1 MSELPGGTVTFVFAD
16 VEGSTRLVRDLRQ
29 GYGAVL
35 ADYQRPLRETVS
47 AHGGHEVDSHGD
59 GFFAAFPRARSAVLA
74 AVDAQRAIAAHEW
87 PEGAALRAR
96 MGVHTG
102 AAEVSGGRYVGL
114 AVHRAARIC
123 SAGSGG
129 QVLVSQ
135 STVTLLD
142 DEEELPGLELR
153 DLGERPLKDFERA
166 VRVYSVAG
174 LGLVGAGEQPAA
186 AESLLPA
193 VRASD
198 ADRDR
203 AVVELREHTA
213 AGRLTLEEFSARVE
227 HVYAARSLE
236 ELEELGRDLPSLA
249 TLSALAHARRRA
261 TRFTGVVFGDT
272 RRTGRL
278 RLPRFSFAFV
288 AFGDVDLDVRRA
300 ELSDSVASVTA
311 FVLFGNIDVY
321 VPEGVEVDLG
331 GFTVFGH
338 RREWGRDVDLR
349 PSTPLLRVKV
359 FSLFGTSDVWRVPA
373 SWAGRTFGEVIRAI
387 RRGEHREL
395 PPGG

>member
-1 MSELPGGTVTFVFAD
+1 VTFVFAD
-16 VEGSTRLVRDLRQ
+16 VEGSTRLVRALRR
-29 GYGAVL
+29 GYTAVL
-35 ADYQRPLRETVS
+35 ADYQRLLRKAVS
-47 AHGGHEVDSHGD
+47 AHGGREVDSHGD
-59 GFFAAFPRARSAVLA
+59 GFFAAFPHARSAVLA
-74 AVDAQRAIAAHEW
+74 AVDAQRALVAHPW
-87 PEGAALRAR
+87 PEGASLRAR
-96 MGVHTG
+96 IGIHTG

-135 STVTLLD
+135 ATVSLLD
-142 DEEELPGLELR
+142 DEEELPGLELH
-153 DLGERPLKDFERA
+153 DLGERPLKDFGRA
-166 VRVYSVAG
+166 VQVYCLTG
-174 LGLVGAGEQPAA
+174 PGLVDAEEEPAA
-186 AESLLPA
+186 PEARLPA

-213 AGRLTLEEFSARVE
+213 AGRLTLEEFSDRVE
-227 HVYAARSLE
+227 HVYAARNLE
-236 ELEELGRDLPSLA
+236 EIDAVGRDLPSLE
-249 TLSALAHARRRA
+249 TLSARAHARRRA
-261 TRFTGVVFGDT
+261 TRFTGVVFGNT

-278 RLPRFSFAFV
+278 RLPRFSVAFV
-288 AFGDVDLDVRRA
+288 AFGDVDLDLRRA
-300 ELSDSVASVTA
+300 ELSGSVASVVA
-311 FVLFGNIDVY
+311 LVLFGNIDVY
-321 VPEGVEVDLG
+321 VPEAVEVDLG

-338 RREWGRDVDLR
+338 RREWGRDVDPH

-373 SWAGRTFGEVIRAI
+373 HWAGRTFGEVIRAM